1 VDQDCQTDNQED
13 MMEIT
18 LQQFKRCDVV
28 RVKGRVDSMTAPQ
41 LAQALH
47 GIIEEGRFRIVV
59 DMSEVEFVSSAGLRV
74 LLEAQKTCKRWNR
87 GEVVLAALS
96 PTVREAFELTG
107 FTRLF
112 TIYDDV
118 LSAVGAF

>member
-1 VDQDCQTDNQED
+1 
-13 MMEIT
+13 MEIT
-18 LQQFKRCDVV
+18 VQQFKRCDVV
-28 RVKGRVDSMTAPQ
+28 KVKGRVDSLTSPQ
-41 LAQALH
+41 LAQALNSV
-47 GIIEEGRFRIVV
+47 IEGGRFRIVV
-59 DMSEVEFVSSAGLRV
+59 DMSEVEFISSAGLRV

-96 PTVREAFELTG
+96 DVVREAFELTG

>member
-1 VDQDCQTDNQED
+1 
-13 MMEIT
+13 MEIT
-18 LQQFKRCDVV
+18 VQQFKRCDVV
-28 RVKGRVDSMTAPQ
+28 KVKGRVDSLTSPQ
-41 LAQALH
+41 LAQALNSV
-47 GIIEEGRFRIVV
+47 IEGGRFRIVV
-59 DMSEVEFVSSAGLRV
+59 DMSEVEFISSAGLRV
-74 LLEAQKTCKRWNR
+74 LLQAQKTCKRWNR

-96 PTVREAFELTG
+96 DVVREAFELTG